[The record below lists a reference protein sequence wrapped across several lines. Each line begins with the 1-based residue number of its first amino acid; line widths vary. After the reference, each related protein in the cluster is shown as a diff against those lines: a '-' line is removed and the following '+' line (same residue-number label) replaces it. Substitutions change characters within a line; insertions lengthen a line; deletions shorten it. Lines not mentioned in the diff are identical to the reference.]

1 MNISLMLID
10 FTTFLIR
17 LQKPHVITGLILA
30 ILGLA
35 TILLAKRIASVARKE
50 QDRDKPI
57 ESNNRVLIIV
67 KVLGLTMLLVSLIIM
82 VFE

>member
-1 MNISLMLID
+1 MLID